1 MSKGF
6 ASNPRQILLA
16 TIVLASFVGV
26 GARLVWLHVLDR
38 DALLRYVS
46 QARYKIEPLPGR
58 RGDILDANGAKL
70 ATSRSLIILAVD
82 PQSLRK
88 EDEAKWPQLAALIG
102 KNPSEL
108 ARIFNTKTRPAAASI
123 TAKTTEINGSPA
135 AKAPAFA
142 FNVTPAEATDPAA
155 SNDAEEENSEDDD
168 EAPDSAGNRPI
179 RFAKLSDSITETT
192 FAAIKQLSPVLY
204 CSAPFHHS
212 SYI

>member
-26 GARLVWLHVLDR
+26 GARLVWLHVIDR

-46 QARYKIEPLPGR
+46 QARYKIDPLPGR

-102 KNPSEL
+102 MNPSEL
-108 ARIFNTKTRPAAASI
+108 ARIFNTKT
-123 TAKTTEINGSPA
+123 
-135 AKAPAFA
+135 
-142 FNVTPAEATDPAA
+142 
-155 SNDAEEENSEDDD
+155 
-168 EAPDSAGNRPI
+168 
-179 RFAKLSDSITETT
+179 
-192 FAAIKQLSPVLY
+192 
-204 CSAPFHHS
+204 
-212 SYI
+212 